1 VRNKNWKYLM
11 RFLYAVLLAIASPGV
26 HVCTCVGKTFYV
38 LSPFLNCYYDQD
50 QQLSEDEE
58 LPLGVEAAINEDAFD
73 LEDLEEDEL
82 IQDGAASQASLASSA
97 FLSAIQEVKI
107 LIGLYTF
114 VVTTKIFF
122 GLFRIF
128 VKKLEWAYLIDC
140 S

>member
-38 LSPFLNCYYDQD
+38 LPPFLNCYYDQD

-114 VVTTKIFF
+114 VVTTKIFWILQNF
-122 GLFRIF
+122 CKKIRVGL
-128 VKKLEWAYLIDC
+128 LD
-140 S
+140 

>member
-1 VRNKNWKYLM
+1 MLFTISFVW
-11 RFLYAVLLAIASPGV
+11 V
-26 HVCTCVGKTFYV
+26 HVGTCVCRICDVHNK
-38 LSPFLNCYYDQD
+38 FLNYYYDQD

-107 LIGLYTF
+107 LLG
-114 VVTTKIFF
+114 
-122 GLFRIF
+122 
-128 VKKLEWAYLIDC
+128 
-140 S
+140 

>member
-1 VRNKNWKYLM
+1 M

-26 HVCTCVGKTFYV
+26 HVCTCVGKTYYV
-38 LSPFLNCYYDQD
+38 LPPFLNCYYDQD

-114 VVTTKIFF
+114 VVTTKIFWILQNF
-122 GLFRIF
+122 C
-128 VKKLEWAYLIDC
+128 KKN
-140 S
+140 

>member
-38 LSPFLNCYYDQD
+38 LPPFLNCYYDQD

-114 VVTTKIFF
+114 VVTTKIFWI
-122 GLFRIF
+122 LQNF

>member
-1 VRNKNWKYLM
+1 M
-11 RFLYAVLLAIASPGV
+11 RFWYAVLLAIASPGV

-38 LSPFLNCYYDQD
+38 LPPFLNCYYDQD

-97 FLSAIQEVKI
+97 FLSAIQEVKN

-114 VVTTKIFF
+114 VVTTKIFWI
-122 GLFRIF
+122 LQNF

>member
-1 VRNKNWKYLM
+1 L
-11 RFLYAVLLAIASPGV
+11 
-26 HVCTCVGKTFYV
+26 CCVGKTFYV
-38 LSPFLNCYYDQD
+38 LPPFLNCYYDQD

-114 VVTTKIFF
+114 VVTTKIFWILQNF
-122 GLFRIF
+122 
-128 VKKLEWAYLIDC
+128 
-140 S
+140 

>member
-1 VRNKNWKYLM
+1 M
-11 RFLYAVLLAIASPGV
+11 RFWYAVLLAIASPGV

-38 LSPFLNCYYDQD
+38 LPPFLNCYYDQD

-107 LIGLYTF
+107 LIGLYTLWSQLKF
-114 VVTTKIFF
+114 SGF
-122 GLFRIF
+122 FRIF
-128 VKKLEWAYLIDC
+128 CKKN
-140 S
+140 

>member
-1 VRNKNWKYLM
+1 M
-11 RFLYAVLLAIASPGV
+11 RFLYAVLLTITFPGV

-38 LSPFLNCYYDQD
+38 LPPFLNCYYDQD

-114 VVTTKIFF
+114 VVTTKIFWILQNF
-122 GLFRIF
+122 C
-128 VKKLEWAYLIDC
+128 KKLEWAYLIDC

>member
-1 VRNKNWKYLM
+1 M

-26 HVCTCVGKTFYV
+26 HVCTCVDKTFYV
-38 LSPFLNCYYDQD
+38 LPPFLNCYYDQD

-97 FLSAIQEVKI
+97 FLSAIQEVKKSYWDKNSVKF
-107 LIGLYTF
+107 LI
-114 VVTTKIFF
+114 IFS
-122 GLFRIF
+122 GSKEKLIF
-128 VKKLEWAYLIDC
+128 PDISKVLK
-140 S
+140 